1 MIVNVA
7 GRSKF
12 SCGIVHADDILPHA
26 TGTVHATCPMQAS
39 DPPSSSVSF
48 PNVHFP
54 WSALLLVSS
63 LTPSTQQCSESH
75 RDDLGALAKV
85 GTDGLAHNLPCRR
98 CHQAYFFN
106 TRPPRN
112 FHRLRGRSTPNRR
125 PPKSRKALSHRAQ
138 RCRRNVAE
146 FASTCCPH
154 ELVRWRAF
162 GCGYNSLC
170 SPSKAMP
177 CSTAALVSLRDGS
190 DVEKLRHHLVSDL
203 GTSRSGHCRTTSAL
217 WHRASCSPRDEQIGG
232 ETSREDDD
240 GTG

>member
-1 MIVNVA
+1 MSDA
-7 GRSKF
+7 SLGS
-12 SCGIVHADDILPHA
+12 SLLLPLSLPH
-26 TGTVHATCPMQAS
+26 VQW
-39 DPPSSSVSF
+39 SS
-48 PNVHFP
+48 
-54 WSALLLVSS
+54 LLLVPA
-63 LTPSTQQCSESH
+63 LTPSTQQFSESH

-85 GTDGLAHNLPCRR
+85 GTDGLAHNFPCRR
-98 CHQAYFFN
+98 CHQAFTSPQSTQRNISKFIDSAVGRHPK
-106 TRPPRN
+106 TPR
-112 FHRLRGRSTPNRR
+112 
-125 PPKSRKALSHRAQ
+125 SHRAQ
-138 RCRRNVAE
+138 RCCRNVAE
-146 FASTCCPH
+146 SASTCCPH

-217 WHRASCSPRDEQIGG
+217 WHRASCSPRDGQIDG

-240 GTG
+240 GRG